1 MLARHGENETVKT
14 IQKYL
19 RVDRSFIAF
28 LRFVLEACD
37 GVATMTTLDPIRGRV
52 VLNIAPGCEA
62 EVEGILNGLDERITM
77 ERSQGGGK
85 GS

>member
-1 MLARHGENETVKT
+1 MKT
-14 IQKYL
+14 IQKHL

-37 GVATMTTLDPIRGRV
+37 NVATMTTLDPIRGSV

-62 EVEGILNGLDERITM
+62 EVEGILNGLEERIAM

>member
-1 MLARHGENETVKT
+1 MKT

-19 RVDRSFIAF
+19 RVDRTRIAF

-37 GVATMTTLDPIRGRV
+37 GVATMTTLDPALGLV

-62 EVEGILNGLDERITM
+62 EVDQILSGLEERISM
-77 ERSQGGGK
+77 ERVQAGR
-85 GS
+85 